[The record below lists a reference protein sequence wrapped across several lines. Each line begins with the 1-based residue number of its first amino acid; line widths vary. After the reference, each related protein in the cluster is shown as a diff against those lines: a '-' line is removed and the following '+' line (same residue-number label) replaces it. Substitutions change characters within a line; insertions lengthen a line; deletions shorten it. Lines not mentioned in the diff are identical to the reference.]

1 MQTTHDCLPCFIR
14 QALDAIRFATSDEKI
29 HEDVLRKVMH
39 FAADMDLKQSPPMM
53 GQKIHRL
60 VRQLSGNADPY
71 KDIKDE
77 SNRYALE
84 LLPMLEKRF
93 KEFSDPLEPA
103 IRLSIA
109 GNIIDFGVN
118 RAVTPEV
125 INNTIERSLTEP
137 LFGSPDTLKDFS
149 FPEKKVLYLGD
160 NAGEI
165 VFDRLLLE
173 RLVAKRIVFSV
184 RGGPVIND
192 VTYADAEQAGLH
204 GLVEVIDNGS
214 DAPGTVLSECSA
226 SFLEH
231 FHDADIVIAKGQGNF
246 ETLSHVDKPVIF
258 LLQAKCPVIA
268 RHIGCEVGTSVIW
281 LCEKHHKLYHKGHG
295 LMQKCIT

>member
-1 MQTTHDCLPCFIR
+1 MQTTHDCIPCFVR
-14 QALDAIRFATSDEKI
+14 QALDAVRFATPDEKI
-29 HEDVLRKVMH
+29 HEEVLRKVLLL
-39 FAADMDLKQSPPMM
+39 AANLDLKQSPPVM

-60 VRQLSGNADPY
+60 VRQLSGNPDPY
-71 KDIKDE
+71 KKIKAE
-77 SNRYALE
+77 SNCYALE
-84 LLPMLEKRF
+84 LLPALEKRF
-93 KEFSDPLEPA
+93 QEFSDPLEPA

-118 RAVTPEV
+118 REVTPEV
-125 INNTIERSLTEP
+125 INTTIERSLTGP
-137 LFGSPDTLKDFS
+137 LFGSPDPLKEFH
-149 FPEKKVLYLGD
+149 FPEKKILYLGD

-173 RLVAKRIVFSV
+173 RLVAKQVVFSV

-204 GLVEVIDNGS
+204 GLVDVIDNGS

-226 SFLEH
+226 SFLDH

-246 ETLSHVDKPVIF
+246 ETLSHVDKPIIF

-268 RHIGCEVGTSVIW
+268 RHIGCDVGTSVIRQRF
-281 LCEKHHKLYHKGHG
+281 LC
-295 LMQKCIT
+295 